1 MDSQKTWGLIVEW
14 RISLSSGKTH
24 IVAGALT
31 GLAIALV
38 DNKKH
43 KMVHNPVIAPSLGAL
58 FGKLPDIIE
67 PALHPHHRQFFHSKL
82 VFTATTYG
90 LYRTYHWEVQTSLE
104 KIIRGLLLIA
114 GSAYLSHL
122 VFDSITPRGLPL
134 IGKL

>member
-1 MDSQKTWGLIVEW
+1 MN
-14 RISLSSGKTH
+14 LSSGKTH
-24 IVAGALT
+24 IEVGALT

-43 KMVHNPVIAPSLGAL
+43 KMIHNPLIAPSLGAL

-82 VFTATTYG
+82 VFAATTYG
-90 LYRTYHWEVQTSLE
+90 LYKTYHWEVQTSFE
-104 KIIRGLLLIA
+104 KITRGLLLIA
-114 GSAYLSHL
+114 GCAYLSHL
-122 VFDSITPRGLPL
+122 VCDSMTPRGLPL